1 MQSYPTAPNAAAAE
15 TLAET
20 LKAFVLRFRAF
31 NAAASFGDW
40 SAASKVL
47 EQERALRGV
56 R

>member
-1 MQSYPTAPNAAAAE
+1 MQSYPTVEASRAPSPKE
-15 TLAET
+15 TLE
-20 LKAFVLRFRAF
+20 AFVLRFRAF

-40 SAASKVL
+40 AAASKVL